1 MNEINRELLEFISE
15 CPSMFH
21 TCAAIAARLDA
32 EGFVRLSE
40 NDPWDIVP
48 GGRYYVTRNG
58 SSIIAFTASDKGPW
72 HFRISAAHGDSPTYK
87 LKDVP
92 ELSGPGSYLRLN
104 VEPYGGMIHSTWL
117 DRPLGLAGRVVLR
130 EGDSLVARL
139 LHVDRD
145 ILLIP
150 NLCIHFN
157 REINS
162 GYSYN
167 PAVDL
172 CPLFSA
178 GALGKGGFKSFLAG
192 ELGAE
197 PEQVAAWDLYLVN
210 RQRGC
215 VWGAAEEF
223 VSAPKLDNLMCTF
236 AGLRGFLRGSRENG
250 GGAAVYCCFD
260 NEEVGSCTK
269 QGAESSFLMDTLR
282 RMSEAL
288 GHRGEED
295 YLRAVAGSFFLSSD
309 NAHAVHPNHPE
320 KSDAENAPVLNG
332 GVVIKEAASQSYM
345 TDAFSRAV
353 AVALCEKAGVPWQ
366 TFANRSDVRGG
377 STLGNHVTPHVSL
390 HGADIGLAQLAMH
403 SAYETAGAKD
413 AEYMARMF
421 ETYFAAP
428 LQITGAER
436 VRLG

>member
-1 MNEINRELLEFISE
+1 MNDINQALLDFIRES
-15 CPSMFH
+15 PSMFH
-21 TCAAIAARLDA
+21 TCAAIARRLEGA
-32 EGFVRLSE
+32 GFVRLNE
-40 NDPWDIVP
+40 NARWDIVP

-58 SSIIAFTASDKGPW
+58 SSIIAFTPSDGGKW
-72 HFRISAAHGDSPTYK
+72 HFRISAAHGDSPTFK

-92 ELSGPGSYLRLN
+92 DLSGPGDYLRMN
-104 VEPYGGMIHSTWL
+104 VEPYGGMIFSTWL
-117 DRPLGLAGRVVLR
+117 DRPLSIAGRVLVR
-130 EGDSLVARL
+130 EGERIVSRL

-150 NLCIHFN
+150 NLSIHFN

-162 GYSYN
+162 GFSYN

-172 CPLFSA
+172 CPLVS
-178 GALGKGGFKSFLAG
+178 AG
-192 ELGAE
+192 ELKKGGLHAFLARELGVEAE
-197 PEQVAAWDLYLVN
+197 QIASQDLYLVN

-223 VSAPKLDNLMCTF
+223 ISAPKLDNLMCVY
-236 AGLRGFLRGSRENG
+236 AGLRGFLEGCGRNP

-260 NEEVGSCTK
+260 NEEVGSGTK
-269 QGAESSFLMDTLR
+269 QGAESSFLMDVLR
-282 RMSEAL
+282 RMNAAL
-288 GHRGEED
+288 GHGEED

-320 KSDAENAPVLNG
+320 KSDAENACRLNG
-332 GVVIKEAASQSYM
+332 GVVIKENAAQRYM

-353 AVALCEKAGVPWQ
+353 TIALCEKAGVPWQ

-377 STLGNHVTPHVSL
+377 STLGNHITGHVSV

-403 SAYETAGAKD
+403 SAFETAGARD
-413 AEYMARMF
+413 SAWMAKLF
-421 ETYFAAP
+421 ETFFATP
-428 LQITGAER
+428 LEIEGADS